1 MDCCTQKSDSDQE
14 ALSLIRSLVSQFSPL
29 KGKHNIFNRDEA
41 FQPQYNPDEILSII
55 PLDRSK
61 PYNTKE
67 FLARIIDNSEFDEY
81 KSEYG
86 KTIICGYAKVD
97 GWSVGIVA
105 NNRAVT
111 KSGKGE
117 MQVGGVIYSDS
128 ADKAARFIMNC
139 NQRGIPLVF

>member
-1 MDCCTQKSDSDQE
+1 M
-14 ALSLIRSLVSQFSPL
+14 
-29 KGKHNIFNRDEA
+29 NINLNME
-41 FQPQYNPDEILSII
+41 
-55 PLDRSK
+55 
-61 PYNTKE
+61 
-67 FLARIIDNSEFDEY
+67 
-81 KSEYG
+81 

-139 NQRGIPLVF
+139 NQRNSISIFSRCYWLYGWYKSRTRRNY